1 MNESVDIK
9 RDLLSLI
16 SKVNNSNLLELAY
29 QILSDSSNRKD
40 LIKQLSPEQS
50 DELNQSI
57 RESYDDDNLIELKD
71 AKSSL
76 DRWLKK

>member
-16 SKVNNSNLLELAY
+16 SKVNDSNLLELAY